1 MFLSNLR
8 THEEAQT
15 QMRMNVAATKD
26 LRADGGK
33 RILLQFV
40 LYLMVQ
46 IKFFLS
52 NKIILCRT

>member
-1 MFLSNLR
+1 LFLSNLR

-15 QMRMNVAATKD
+15 QMRMNVAASKD

-40 LYLMVQ
+40 LYLM
-46 IKFFLS
+46 ITSASDKILS
-52 NKIILCRT
+52 